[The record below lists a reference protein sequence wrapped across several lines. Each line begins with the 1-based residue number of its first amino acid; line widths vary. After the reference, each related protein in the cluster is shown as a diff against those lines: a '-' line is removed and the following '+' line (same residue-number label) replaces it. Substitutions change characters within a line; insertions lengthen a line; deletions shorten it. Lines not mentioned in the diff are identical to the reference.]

1 MHGTM
6 KTLVHTADS
15 LSLPLLRLIGAVH
28 ALFLIAFLATLVALG
43 GKARAEEMPAC
54 TGVDLIAAM
63 ETNEPEKLTA
73 IRKKAAE
80 TLNGQGLLW
89 KIEKAG
95 VEPSFLFGTMHLT
108 DPRVITLPAN
118 AQAAFDGAGTVA
130 LEALDALDEAKAA
143 ATLMSRPDLIMFTD
157 GRTLSSLIP
166 EADRAMVEKAL
177 TDRGMPLI
185 AVNAMKPW
193 VVSSA
198 IALPACEMAR
208 KKAKAPFLDM
218 KLAKDAKAAGK
229 QMAGLETMLGQLDAM
244 ESLPLELHVAG
255 LVDTLALGDTIDD
268 MIETMIVLYTKGDTG
283 MIWPL
288 FEAVSPGKPG
298 AAEGYA
304 EFEKVMVTTRNHGMV
319 ESARPLVDQGNA
331 FIAVGALHLP
341 GNDGLVELLRKAGY
355 SVTRAD

>member
-6 KTLVHTADS
+6 KTLVLAADR

-28 ALFLIAFLATLVALG
+28 VLFLLAFLATLAAVG
-43 GKARAEEMPAC
+43 SRAQAQDMPAC
-54 TGVDLIAAM
+54 TGIDLIAAM
-63 ETNEPEKLTA
+63 ENSEPEKLA
-73 IRKKAAE
+73 SIRKKAAE
-80 TLNGQGLLW
+80 TLNGEGLLW

-95 VEPSFLFGTMHLT
+95 IEPSFLFGTMHLT
-108 DPRVITLPAN
+108 DARVITLPAN
-118 AQAAFDGAGTVA
+118 AQAAFDGASTVA

-143 ATLMSRPDLIMFTD
+143 AALMSRLDMIMFTD
-157 GRTLSSLIP
+157 GRTLSGLIP
-166 EADRAMVEKAL
+166 EADRAMVEAELAK
-177 TDRGMPLI
+177 RGMPLVS
-185 AVNAMKPW
+185 VNAMKPW

-218 KLAKDAKAAGK
+218 KLAFDAKAAGK
-229 QMAGLETMLGQLDAM
+229 QMAGLETMLSQLSAM

-304 EFEKVMVTTRNHGMV
+304 EFEKVMVTTRNHGMA
-319 ESARPLVDQGNA
+319 SNAAPLIDQGKA

-341 GNDGLVELLRKAGY
+341 GENGLVELLRKAGY
-355 SVTRAD
+355 TVTRAD